1 VQKIE
6 GKIED
11 RIREIKISELIPDDK
26 NANLGT
32 DRGRELLES
41 SLSEYG
47 AGRSI
52 LVDKN
57 LRIIGGNKCI
67 EQAENLNMDNV
78 IVVQSDGSKI
88 IAVQRTDLDLTKDK
102 KARKLAYA
110 DNRIAQIDL
119 QWNLPQI
126 EMDFEAFNLGDWF
139 SDVEMEELNLLQEQS
154 QGEEKSEEELNDVP
168 EVKKEA
174 VSQVGDLFL
183 IDNRHRVLC
192 GDSTKKEDVG
202 RLMGKEKA
210 RMVVTSPPYEN
221 QREYSQWESY
231 EDYLD
236 FLLLIIKNFEIVR
249 DKNFIVFWNMGS
261 SEPTNHFIPADNY
274 IQFLQEDYKWIEWI
288 EWNKESA
295 TWTIPRSQHIEN
307 GLYIPALR
315 WESLLVFLWGNRPH
329 FEIKDKPL
337 IREWQENVWNMNK
350 VIGAE
355 QKKIGHTALF
365 PVELPRRAILSY
377 SKLNEVI
384 YEPFLGGGTTLIACE
399 QTGRI
404 CYGIELCENY
414 CDVIISRYIKLYPD
428 CEFKHLNGKLTKE
441 DFIRESDN

>member
-1 VQKIE
+1 VQ
-6 GKIED
+6 KIED

-139 SDVEMEELNLLQEQS
+139 SDVEMEELNSLQEQP
-154 QGEEKSEEELNDVP
+154 QGEEKTGEELNSVP
-168 EVKKEA
+168 EVKKESI
-174 VSQVGDLFL
+174 SQLGDLFL

-192 GDSTKKEDVG
+192 GDSTKKEDVERLMDGKKADMVFTDPPYGVDYAGKNEFLNKADEGNRIQTEIINDTESKDAFEIWGKCFELWKGILSDYHTIYICSPQTRDLMMMMMIERGGIYISNVIIWVKNNHVLG
-202 RLMGKEKA
+202 RLDYNLKHEPIIYGWLKSGHHKFYGNGEKKFSVWDYDKPVKNDLHPTMKPIA
-210 RMVVTSPPYEN
+210 LVVN
-221 QREYSQWESY
+221 
-231 EDYLD
+231 
-236 FLLLIIKNFEIVR
+236 
-249 DKNFIVFWNMGS
+249 
-261 SEPTNHFIPADNY
+261 A
-274 IQFLQEDYKWIEWI
+274 
-288 EWNKESA
+288 
-295 TWTIPRSQHIEN
+295 IEN
-307 GLYIPALR
+307 S
-315 WESLLVFLWGNRPH
+315 SL
-329 FEIKDKPL
+329 K
-337 IREWQENVWNMNK
+337 NMI
-350 VIGAE
+350 VLDI
-355 QKKIGHTALF
+355 
-365 PVELPRRAILSY
+365 
-377 SKLNEVI
+377 
-384 YEPFLGGGTTLIACE
+384 FLGSGTTLIACE

-414 CDVIISRYIKLYPD
+414 CDVIISRYIKLYPN
-428 CEFKHLNGKLTKE
+428 CTIKHLNGDLTKE